1 MMQVYY
7 TERIKGCCH
16 WFEFA
21 PQLREFVAIDRME
34 LQYNRLGDDVVR
46 NYAERE
52 VAEKLWQH
60 LYGDIYHNLEM
71 LLCCGIPCNLQ
82 AFRKWH
88 DKLHSLREL
97 VRSRRECGQF
107 IKVDDLDIKTLN
119 EEKQKAECEHVCGKW
134 LTTARTHNAA
144 KRRKSWII
152 CESCIAIT
160 SNGSVERPAETGAGG
175 NICRE

>member
-119 EEKQKAECEHVCGKW
+119 EEKQKAECE
-134 LTTARTHNAA
+134 ARVWKMAYNGADAQCSEKEKELDHLRILYRNHF
-144 KRRKSWII
+144 KRQRRK
-152 CESCIAIT
+152 T
-160 SNGSVERPAETGAGG
+160 RRNR
-175 NICRE
+175 RRR

>member
-60 LYGDIYHNLEM
+60 LYGDIYHNLEI

-119 EEKQKAECEHVCGKW
+119 EEKQKAECE
-134 LTTARTHNAA
+134 ARVWKMAYNGADAQCSEKEKELDHLRILYRNHF
-144 KRRKSWII
+144 KRQRRK
-152 CESCIAIT
+152 T
-160 SNGSVERPAETGAGG
+160 RRNR
-175 NICRE
+175 RRR

>member
-1 MMQVYY
+1 MQVYY

-119 EEKQKAECEHVCGKW
+119 EEKQKAECE
-134 LTTARTHNAA
+134 ARVWKMAYNGADAQCSEKEKELDHLRILYRNHF
-144 KRRKSWII
+144 KRQRRK
-152 CESCIAIT
+152 T
-160 SNGSVERPAETGAGG
+160 RRNR
-175 NICRE
+175 RRR

>member
-21 PQLREFVAIDRME
+21 PQLREFVTIDRME

-119 EEKQKAECEHVCGKW
+119 EEKQKAECE
-134 LTTARTHNAA
+134 ARVWKMAYNGADAQCSEKEKELDHLRILYRNHF
-144 KRRKSWII
+144 KRQRRK
-152 CESCIAIT
+152 T
-160 SNGSVERPAETGAGG
+160 RRNR
-175 NICRE
+175 RRR